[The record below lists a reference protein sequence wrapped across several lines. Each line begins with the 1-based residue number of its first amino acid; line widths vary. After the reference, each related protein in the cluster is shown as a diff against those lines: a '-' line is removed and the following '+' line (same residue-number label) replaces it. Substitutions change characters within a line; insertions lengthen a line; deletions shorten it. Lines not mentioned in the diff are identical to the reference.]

1 MSFFL
6 VAILSFFLPLTFF
19 LSPSFSRASSPH
31 WPQADAAIL
40 FAFAV
45 LSLSCLLLILAC
57 TTEYAEAA
65 RGGQGLYVSVLLARQ
80 DSVLFFFPCPEPL
93 ALLCLIGHFPNAA
106 GQQADSSLGL
116 HTPLPH
122 LSKFPP
128 PPSPPLLCYSSPPPT
143 SPPPPSLSP
152 TPPPLVSSSSP
163 PWHQQPL
170 SPWMLMPTCHFRNEC
185 APSPSSSSLAL
196 TSASPSLLQWVSSYV
211 SVPFLAAPH
220 FSSSPRPWPD
230 QPPTPPPIP
239 PPPPG
244 LPFLQWHSRVN
255 PPNPKP
261 SPPRFF
267 FASMDIQGLNPKP
280 QNSCNPIAAQASTS
294 FQKHMILHAISL
306 VTCDV

>member
-19 LSPSFSRASSPH
+19 LSPSFSRAYSPH
-31 WPQADAAIL
+31 WPQADAAIR

-45 LSLSCLLLILAC
+45 LLLSFLLLILAC

-65 RGGQGLYVSVLLARQ
+65 SGGQGLYVSVLLARQ

-106 GQQADSSLGL
+106 GQQAGSSLGL

-128 PPSPPLLCYSSPPPT
+128 PPSPPLLCYSFPPT
-143 SPPPPSLSP
+143 SLPPPPPSPSP

-170 SPWMLMPTCHFRNEC
+170 SPWMPTCHFRNEC

-196 TSASPSLLQWVSSYV
+196 TSASPSLLQWVSSCV

-220 FSSSPRPWPD
+220 FSSSPWPWPD

-239 PPPPG
+239 PSPPG
-244 LPFLQWHSRVN
+244 SSLHQWTFRV
-255 PPNPKP
+255 
-261 SPPRFF
+261 
-267 FASMDIQGLNPKP
+267 QT
-280 QNSCNPIAAQASTS
+280 SCNPIAAQAFIS